1 MSALNIIFG
10 ITFLLS
16 GCSILQEFM
25 GAKKEPVNPSDA
37 YLLYTDG
44 IPRVKPGV
52 MISIQVGTVSHN
64 PTSMIVQVDQNGEIT
79 LPYLLKNSIYCNE
92 LTLDALKNKLKKE
105 YQLYIKEPQVT
116 VTFAP
121 YDGRGVSPW
130 GTVTVLGE
138 VGSPGPVNLTSTMSM
153 TVTKAIKE
161 AGGLKPFADKRN
173 IVVTSYD
180 KDGNKIRR
188 KVDWKEIG
196 ESGDVSKDIFLKA
209 GNVIWVPETWY

>member
-1 MSALNIIFG
+1 
-10 ITFLLS
+10 
-16 GCSILQEFM
+16 
-25 GAKKEPVNPSDA
+25 
-37 YLLYTDG
+37 
-44 IPRVKPGV
+44 
-52 MISIQVGTVSHN
+52 
-64 PTSMIVQVDQNGEIT
+64 
-79 LPYLLKNSIYCNE
+79 
-92 LTLDALKNKLKKE
+92 
-105 YQLYIKEPQVT
+105 
-116 VTFAP
+116 
-121 YDGRGVSPW
+121 
-130 GTVTVLGE
+130 
-138 VGSPGPVNLTSTMSM
+138 MSM